1 MLLRFRFSNFR
12 SFRDESELSLL
23 ATRLDVD
30 TRRSVRTSAVTD
42 ETVDA
47 LPVIAILGGNA
58 SGKSSLVQAMKFMRR
73 FVSRSA
79 FGLDP
84 IGATGRE
91 CFLLDDAGSDKPS
104 LFEIDFVIRGERFVY
119 GFEIDDR
126 AVVGEWLHT
135 FPHRRTQVLFDRDG
149 DEFTFGR
156 NLTGQNR
163 RIVDLTRPN
172 ALFLSTAVASNHRML
187 TPIFEWIS
195 NNLIPTDLDRLVGA
209 EALARRIE
217 GREERIGAMLALADL
232 GITGARVDRVPV
244 SDEEREHLR
253 QSLERRLRP
262 DHADRERLIEDY
274 LRRGG
279 GDALQLRLAHRSRS
293 GSLDLDFA
301 VESLGTKRWL
311 AMVVASLDAID
322 RGSTVVVD
330 ELASSLHP
338 ALVAELLRLFAD
350 PALNKSGAQLIFTTH
365 DTWTLD
371 PEAGPGLSR
380 GQIWFVEKSAD
391 GASSLLPL
399 SDYRPRKGENIR
411 RGYLQGRYGGLPRP
425 HTEQLRASAL
435 ETLAG
440 TAS

>member
-1 MLLRFRFSNFR
+1 
-12 SFRDESELSLL
+12 
-23 ATRLDVD
+23 
-30 TRRSVRTSAVTD
+30 
-42 ETVDA
+42 
-47 LPVIAILGGNA
+47 
-58 SGKSSLVQAMKFMRR
+58 
-73 FVSRSA
+73 
-79 FGLDP
+79 
-84 IGATGRE
+84 
-91 CFLLDDAGSDKPS
+91 
-104 LFEIDFVIRGERFVY
+104 
-119 GFEIDDR
+119 
-126 AVVGEWLHT
+126 
-135 FPHRRTQVLFDRDG
+135 
-149 DEFTFGR
+149 
-156 NLTGQNR
+156 
-163 RIVDLTRPN
+163 
-172 ALFLSTAVASNHRML
+172 ML

-195 NNLIPTDLDRLVGA
+195 KDLVPTDLNRLVGA
-209 EALARRIE
+209 EALARQIE
-217 GREERIGAMLALADL
+217 GREERIGEMLALADL
-232 GITGARVDRVPV
+232 GITGARVERIPV
-244 SDEEREHLR
+244 SDEERERMR
-253 QSLERRLRP
+253 QSLERRFRP
-262 DHADRERLIEDY
+262 DHAGREQLIEDY

-279 GDALQLRLAHRSRS
+279 GDSLQLRLAHRSRN

-301 VESLGTKRWL
+301 AESLGTKRWL
-311 AMVVASLDAID
+311 AMVIASLDAID

-350 PALNKSGAQLIFTTH
+350 PVLNRSNAQLIFTTH

-380 GQIWFVEKSAD
+380 GQIWFVEKSVA